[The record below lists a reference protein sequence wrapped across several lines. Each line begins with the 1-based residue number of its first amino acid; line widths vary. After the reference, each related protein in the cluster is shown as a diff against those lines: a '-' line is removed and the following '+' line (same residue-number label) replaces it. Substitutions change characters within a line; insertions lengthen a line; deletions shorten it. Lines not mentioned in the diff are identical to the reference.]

1 LISESRRIFQAR
13 RDLAGADG
21 RIGGLAKEPS
31 MPHLLVEAA
40 NIWLINLAIVLP
52 AYVALAVGVWLL
64 LWVLLR
70 QVLRGRKIREATPP
84 ARQLR
89 SEFLH
94 SLRSVVIFATASVGV
109 ALMAKA
115 GAYPL
120 ADRAAS
126 WGPAWFWASLGLMI
140 LGQDAYIYWLHRWMH
155 RSRWYRRLHR
165 RHHFSHNPSP
175 FSGYSFDLA
184 EAFLMTAPFAYLWPA
199 IVPTP
204 WAVSLLFMGHQIVR
218 NTLLHCGYEL
228 TPARAD
234 GRPWFDWLTTTT
246 HHDLHH
252 AQAGYNFAA
261 WFTWWDRWMGTEHP
275 EYHARYARAAGVAAE
290 VPVEQPA

>member
-31 MPHLLVEAA
+31 MPHLLIEAA

-115 GAYPL
+115 GA
-120 ADRAAS
+120 
-126 WGPAWFWASLGLMI
+126 
-140 LGQDAYIYWLHRWMH
+140 
-155 RSRWYRRLHR
+155 
-165 RHHFSHNPSP
+165 
-175 FSGYSFDLA
+175 
-184 EAFLMTAPFAYLWPA
+184 
-199 IVPTP
+199 
-204 WAVSLLFMGHQIVR
+204 
-218 NTLLHCGYEL
+218 
-228 TPARAD
+228 
-234 GRPWFDWLTTTT
+234 
-246 HHDLHH
+246 
-252 AQAGYNFAA
+252 
-261 WFTWWDRWMGTEHP
+261 
-275 EYHARYARAAGVAAE
+275 
-290 VPVEQPA
+290 